1 MARVDFQRINA
12 AALADLPRVL
22 RRWLPDLR
30 VIGDELTARNPTR
43 NDRKAGS
50 FRINIHTGRWSDFAT
65 GDRGGDVVSY
75 TAYIT
80 GTGQVEAARRLA
92 DVLGIPAEA

>member
-43 NDRKAGS
+43 NDR
-50 FRINIHTGRWSDFAT
+50 
-65 GDRGGDVVSY
+65 
-75 TAYIT
+75 
-80 GTGQVEAARRLA
+80 
-92 DVLGIPAEA
+92 